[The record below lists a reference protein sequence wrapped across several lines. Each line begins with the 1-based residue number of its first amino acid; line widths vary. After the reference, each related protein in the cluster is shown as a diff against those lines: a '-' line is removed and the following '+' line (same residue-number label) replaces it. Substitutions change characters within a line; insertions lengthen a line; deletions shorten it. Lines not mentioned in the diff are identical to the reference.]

1 MDELDDIGG
10 LSGHSI
16 GLISIV
22 VFGGI
27 VAAISALFF
36 GWRPSHREIVEFVA
50 GFIAFAVWGYA
61 SERAEKKER
70 RLKRIELKLDKA
82 LDLLRDRR

>member
-16 GLISIV
+16 GLIGIV

-27 VAAISALFF
+27 IAAMSALFF
-36 GWRPSHREIVEFVA
+36 GWRLSHREIGNLIA
-50 GFIAFAVWGYA
+50 GFIAIAVVGYVF
-61 SERAEKKER
+61 EHAEKKER
-70 RLKRIELKLDKA
+70 RLKRIERKLDKA

>member
-1 MDELDDIGG
+1 MEELDDIGG

-16 GLISIV
+16 GLIGIV

-27 VAAISALFF
+27 IAAMSALFF
-36 GWRPSHREIVEFVA
+36 GWRPSHVRIVELVV
-50 GFIAFAVWGYA
+50 GFMAFAVWGYA
-61 SERAEKKER
+61 SEHAEKKER
-70 RLKRIELKLDKA
+70 RLKRIEHKLDAA